1 MCSTALD
8 SRITASL
15 ASSLRRVN
23 PIAPSAAT
31 PMLAPQM
38 AAMTSLTTVS
48 AFAHRL
54 WIIPKESRF
63 DLHRTAQK
71 PAVTVLDGVIDGVL
85 DDDWRRWFW
94 LRCVP
99 CVHLLVNGRQSFLLI
114 DELLGVGILWP
125 GGEQRDHH
133 RANVWL

>member
-31 PMLAPQM
+31 EILAPAM
-38 AAMTSLTTVS
+38 AAMTSITTVS

-54 WIIPKESRF
+54 WIIPKEGRF
-63 DLHRTAQK
+63 DLHRTAQE
-71 PAVTVLDGVIDGVL
+71 PAVAGLQVVIDGVL
-85 DDDWRRWFW
+85 DDDWIGIFRLCR
-94 LRCVP
+94 VP
-99 CVHLLVNGRQSFLLI
+99 GVLGCIEGCKRFRFI
-114 DELLGVGILWP
+114 DERLGLGVAGL
-125 GGEQRDHH
+125 GCE
-133 RANVWL
+133 